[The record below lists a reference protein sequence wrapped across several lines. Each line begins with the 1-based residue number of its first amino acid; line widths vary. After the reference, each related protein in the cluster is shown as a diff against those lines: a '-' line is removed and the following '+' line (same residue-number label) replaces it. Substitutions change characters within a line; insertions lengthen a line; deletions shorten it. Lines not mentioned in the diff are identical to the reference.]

1 MHNLPVVLALSL
13 SLAAGY
19 AGVRVAMPPQP
30 ATELAETIAER
41 CRAYEM
47 LHRSLHGARAA
58 ESFAR
63 RGDCPTALFKHL
75 R

>member
-1 MHNLPVVLALSL
+1 MHNLPLALALSL
-13 SLAAGY
+13 SLVAGY

-30 ATELAETIAER
+30 ATELLETIAER

-58 ESFAR
+58 EEFAR
-63 RGDCPTALFKHL
+63 RGDCSAALLKHL